1 MAARHFVQKRVN
13 HVTSKL
19 GNQWQPKVDC
29 WELEVVPP
37 EGQSVWDASYPWADQ
52 TGCQVA
58 VPKGVKLTTGP
69 VGRRLPSWHPK
80 SSFTPHQLGESNMHC
95 LEKAI

>member
-1 MAARHFVQKRVN
+1 VAARHFVQKRVN

-58 VPKGVKLTTGP
+58 VPNTEGTWMW
-69 VGRRLPSWHPK
+69 VGGKNKTL
-80 SSFTPHQLGESNMHC
+80 
-95 LEKAI
+95 